1 MNGREFIF
9 MRKIKRISLIVPAVV
24 GVAALVL
31 VVGLP
36 SIAFSDSDN
45 GRFAATLTS
54 FGETPTLST
63 AGHGS
68 LRLQLNSQ
76 SMDYTLTFADI
87 SANVLFA
94 HLHLGEP
101 ALAGGVFAFLCGGGG
116 KPACTSPVSGT
127 IAASDILT
135 PMTGSP
141 AVPQVSPVPFT
152 LDAAERAIRAG
163 AVYANVHSTNFPA
176 GEIRGQVTGANERN
190 GGQGQTD

>member
-9 MRKIKRISLIVPAVV
+9 MRRIKQLSLVVPAVV

-36 SIAFSDSDN
+36 SVALGDNDS

-63 AGHGS
+63 TGHGS

-76 SMDYTLTFADI
+76 SMDYTLTFADL
-87 SANVLFA
+87 SSGVLFA

-116 KPACTSPVSGT
+116 KPACTSPISGM
-127 IAASDILT
+127 IATTDILT
-135 PMTGSP
+135 PMAGSP

-152 LDAAERAIRAG
+152 FDAAARAIRAG
-163 AVYANVHSTNFPA
+163 AVYANVHSTTFPA
-176 GEIRGQVTGANERN
+176 GEIRGQVTN
-190 GGQGQTD
+190 GGDHNGG